1 VRVFLDTNVLVSAF
15 ASRGLCT
22 DVVRLVLAEHE
33 LVIGEVVLE
42 EAQRV
47 LSKKFGL
54 PQQVVRDIQSFL
66 KRHTVQPK
74 PKTPSRIRI
83 RDADDQWVLASAL
96 AAKADVLVTGDQDL
110 LDIKDKVTEMV
121 ITDPRGFWNLLRKE
135 SER

>member
-1 VRVFLDTNVLVSAF
+1 MRVFLDTNVLVSAF

-42 EAQRV
+42 EVQRV
-47 LSKKFGL
+47 LTKKFGL

-66 KRHTVQPK
+66 RQYTIQPK
-74 PKTPSRIRI
+74 PKAPSRIRV

-110 LDIKDKVTEMV
+110 LDIQDKVAEMV
-121 ITDPRGFWNLLRKE
+121 ITDPRGFWNMLRKE